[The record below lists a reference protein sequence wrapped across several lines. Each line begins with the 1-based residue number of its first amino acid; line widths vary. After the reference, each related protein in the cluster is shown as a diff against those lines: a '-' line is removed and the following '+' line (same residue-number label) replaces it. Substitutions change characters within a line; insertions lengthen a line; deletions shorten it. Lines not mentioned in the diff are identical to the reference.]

1 MNSEI
6 NDKLDVL
13 IALVAKDCGN
23 DDVEMFQNLDT
34 SNVSLSKRFY
44 ARQRRAINRYERKPA
59 ITILKKFLIRAA
71 VALMILMSIGF
82 MTVMALPGLRS
93 AVFEAVV
100 EWYENYVA
108 VHFEPSDT
116 YSYESDTQTSEPET
130 TEEPLE
136 SSTEKVSLTEIETV
150 KKPTY
155 LPEGAEEDL
164 INNGKSSLIID
175 YYVGEN
181 TIATFSQTLYSNEAS
196 FYDNESRAFY
206 EISMNGHTA
215 LVFEFESNDK
225 AVIWTDGVYYY
236 SVYSTLLN
244 VDELIKVA
252 SSVS

>member
-23 DDVEMFQNLDT
+23 DDVEMFKNLDT

-71 VALMILMSIGF
+71 IALMMLMSIGF
-82 MTVMALPGLRS
+82 MTVMALPGVRS

-108 VHFEPSDT
+108 VHFEPYDT
-116 YSYESDTQTSEPET
+116 YSYESDIKISEPEVT
-130 TEEPLE
+130 DESLE
-136 SSTEKVSLTEIETV
+136 SNVENVFLTEIETV
-150 KKPTY
+150 KKPMY
-155 LPEGAEEDL
+155 VPDGAEENIVL
-164 INNGKSSLIID
+164 NRKSGLVID
-175 YYVGEN
+175 YCTNEC
-181 TIATFSQTLYSNEAS
+181 TIMTFSQTPYKNYDKFFDNEA
-196 FYDNESRAFY
+196 NRFY
-206 EISMNGHTA
+206 EIDVNGCSGF
-215 LVFEFESNDK
+215 VFEFELEDK
-225 AVIWTDGVYYY
+225 TVVWTDGVYCY
-236 SVYSTLLN
+236 SIYSTVLDI
-244 VDELIKVA
+244 DEMIKIA

>member
-23 DDVEMFQNLDT
+23 DDVEMFKNLDT

-71 VALMILMSIGF
+71 IALMMLMSIGF
-82 MTVMALPGLRS
+82 MTVMALPGVRS

-108 VHFEPSDT
+108 VHFEPYDT
-116 YSYESDTQTSEPET
+116 YSYESDIKISEPEVT
-130 TEEPLE
+130 DESLE
-136 SSTEKVSLTEIETV
+136 SNVENVFLTEIETV

-164 INNGKSSLIID
+164 VNNGKSSLIID
-175 YYVGEN
+175 YYIGED

-196 FYDNESRAFY
+196 FYDNKSSALY
-206 EISMNGHTA
+206 EISMNGYNA
-215 LVFEFESNDK
+215 LVFEFELGDR
-225 AVIWTDGVYYY
+225 AILWIDGVYYY
-236 SVYSTLLN
+236 SIYSTVLDVN
-244 VDELIKVA
+244 ELIKIA
-252 SSVS
+252 LSVG